1 MKPRKFETIACPNC
15 GYEYLPAE
23 IYIPKSY
30 FGKPF
35 MIERDQ
41 DGKLV
46 NYEGS
51 SIDLFE
57 TYTCDK
63 CNHTFRV
70 ISKIGFS
77 TEEDK
82 LENFDEEYSSP
93 LYKNTLFLE
102 ET

>member
-1 MKPRKFETIACPNC
+1 MQPRKFETINCPNC
-15 GYEYLPAE
+15 KYEYLPSE
-23 IYIPKSY
+23 IYIPNRY

-35 MIERDQ
+35 LIERDAT
-41 DGKLV
+41 GKILS
-46 NYEGS
+46 YEGS

-63 CNHTFRV
+63 CNHTFRI

-93 LYKNTLFLE
+93 IHKNNLFLE
-102 ET
+102 EN

>member
-1 MKPRKFETIACPNC
+1 MKVRKFETIACPHCN
-15 GYEYLPAE
+15 YEYLPAE
-23 IYIPKSY
+23 LYIPKNF

-35 MIERDQ
+35 MIERDET
-41 DGKLV
+41 GKII

-70 ISKIGFS
+70 IAKMGFT
-77 TEEDK
+77 TEEDR
-82 LENFDEEYSSP
+82 LENFDEEYSTT
-93 LYKNTLFLE
+93 LFKNNLFLE
-102 ET
+102 EK

>member
-1 MKPRKFETIACPNC
+1 MKPRKFDTIACPNC

-23 IYIPKSY
+23 IYVPKAF

-35 MIERDQ
+35 MLERDAS
-41 DGKLV
+41 GKLI

-63 CNHTFRV
+63 CNHTFRIV
-70 ISKIGFS
+70 AKIGFT

-93 LYKNTLFLE
+93 ICKSALFLE